1 MGGRA
6 AGETVA
12 ESLHCCFCGEECARQ
27 AEQMTRLRMA
37 GVSNLS
43 GLPKSKSQM
52 EGQVGV

>member
-1 MGGRA
+1 M
-6 AGETVA
+6 A

-43 GLPKSKSQM
+43 GLPESKSQM